1 MTAVRFRFRPL
12 TWTGPVT
19 PAEQR
24 RSRYTFK
31 ATYSETL
38 VLLDRE
44 LSLLGAAEAV
54 VEAGFREQ
62 DIRIDRLPRANA
74 RVPEFPGVRVAFTS
88 RTGPLICQTDVCET
102 WQHNL
107 RSIALGLEALRAV
120 DRYGITSRGEQYTGF
135 TAIEAGPLP
144 LSREQAA
151 VRLGQMAACDAP
163 DPDRPV
169 QVEFAYRIAARR
181 CHPDTGGSKE
191 LFQELQAVMG
201 VLR

>member
-12 TWTGPVT
+12 TWAGPTT

-31 ATYSETL
+31 ASYQDTL
-38 VLLDRE
+38 ERLAYE
-44 LSLLGAAEAV
+44 LVALGAHEAV
-54 VEAGFREQ
+54 IEADFREQ
-62 DIRIDRLPRANA
+62 DIRLDGLPRANA
-74 RVPEFPGVRVAFTS
+74 RPGSPGVRVAFES
-88 RTGPLICQTDVCET
+88 KHGPLIYQTDGCED
-102 WQHNL
+102 WRHNL
-107 RSIALGLEALRAV
+107 RSVALGLEALRAV
-120 DRYGITSRGEQYTGF
+120 DRYGISSSGEQYRGWK
-135 TAIEAGPLP
+135 AIASTPGPLT
-144 LSREQAA
+144 REQAA